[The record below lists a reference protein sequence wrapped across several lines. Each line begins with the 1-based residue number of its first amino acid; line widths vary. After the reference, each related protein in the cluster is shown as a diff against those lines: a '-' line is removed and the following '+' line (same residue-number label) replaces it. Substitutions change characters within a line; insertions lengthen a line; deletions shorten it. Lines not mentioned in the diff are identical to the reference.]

1 MAGRPGMLPRGWLK
15 AEWERGVIREGK
27 GSQEAQQPF
36 LSQVKLDEA
45 GAAERRAA
53 G

>member
-1 MAGRPGMLPRGWLK
+1 MAGRPGMPPRGWLK
-15 AEWERGVIREGK
+15 AEWERGVIGEGR
-27 GSQEAQQPF
+27 GSQEARQHF

-45 GAAERRAA
+45 GAAEQRAA